1 MSVAPSHPE
10 GMPIEDDTWSRR
22 AGPVHPGSLAG
33 VYRFLGT
40 PRWLALGFLMIT
52 MAVVMVGLG
61 RWQLARYEARSAIN
75 ARIDAAAVA
84 EPVPV
89 AAIMP
94 AGGQAPPAD
103 AAWTKVTATGVY
115 DTSREIL
122 VRGRTVRAQVGF
134 EVLTPL
140 RLADGSAV
148 LVDRG
153 WVRPG
158 REGAGAHPEAPAGT
172 VTVVGRV
179 HPSESGAR
187 VLERSGGTISVRR
200 VGVPIIAAELPYPVY
215 GAYLLADPVE
225 SGFLA
230 VPVRRENAWQNAAYV
245 VQWWLLALLTPI
257 GFGYLARRE
266 ARIRAGIAEPG
277 YGRRHERAERA
288 NQPAQRD

>member
-1 MSVAPSHPE
+1 
-10 GMPIEDDTWSRR
+10 
-22 AGPVHPGSLAG
+22 

-40 PRWLALGFLMIT
+40 PRWLALGLLMIT

-61 RWQLARYEARSAIN
+61 RWQLARYEARSEIN
-75 ARIDAAAVA
+75 ARIDAAAA
-84 EPVPV
+84 AAPVPV
-89 AAIMP
+89 TRIMP
-94 AGGQAPPAD
+94 AGGQEPPAD

-122 VRGRTVRAQVGF
+122 VRGRTLRGQVGF

-153 WVRPG
+153 WVRPARG
-158 REGAGAHPEAPAGT
+158 GAGAHPEVPAAPSGT

-179 HPSESGAR
+179 HPSETGAR
-187 VLERSGGTISVRR
+187 VLDRTGGTISVRR
-200 VGVPIIAAELPYPVY
+200 AGVAVIAAELPYPVY
-215 GAYLLADPVE
+215 GAYLLADPPE
-225 SGFLA
+225 PGFVA
-230 VPVRRENAWQNAAYV
+230 VPVQRENAWQNAAYV

-266 ARIRAGIAEPG
+266 ARTRAGIAEPG
-277 YGRRHERAERA
+277 YGRRHERAQRA
-288 NQPAQRD
+288 NQSAQRD